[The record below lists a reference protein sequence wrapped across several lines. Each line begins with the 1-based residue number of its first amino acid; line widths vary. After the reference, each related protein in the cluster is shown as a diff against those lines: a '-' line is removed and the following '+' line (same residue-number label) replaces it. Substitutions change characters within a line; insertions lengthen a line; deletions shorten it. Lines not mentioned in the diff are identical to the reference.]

1 MTATPPETTPL
12 DLVRLLINDPA
23 GTNELFA
30 DTDITAFLQLEG
42 GSVKRAAAQAIDTI
56 ADNEVL
62 VAKVIRTQAGI
73 STDGARVA
81 DALRKRAAVLREQA
95 LEDDE
100 DAGFF
105 ELIPQQPA
113 SVELADRPWW
123 P

>member
-30 DTDITAFLQLEG
+30 DADITAFLQLEG